1 MATLSL
7 NSAGVSTQE
16 IDRTGPVT
24 QSPVG
29 IPAGVI
35 GIAAKGPAFVPVTI
49 GNFGDFSAK
58 FGPSDGRSFGP
69 LAVSEWLRTAGSA
82 TYLRVLGTG
91 TGEKRTTTGNTA
103 GAVTS
108 AGFVVGQQQPT
119 VDGNLGAN
127 PYANTNG
134 VPGRTYFLGCY
145 MSESNG
151 STVFSSAGIQ
161 PSTGSLPII
170 RGVVLAPSGVVLR
183 LSQSLVASA
192 APTST
197 AVAVD
202 GSGQGALTGTVRL
215 LEGGVVKQEFVMLL
229 NGHKGTDANFPNV
242 ITASFDMTAQNYF
255 ANVLNTDPLKQQ
267 QAGHYLYT
275 HYDIHP
281 SMAAVTGS
289 GLLNRDPLGGSSLLD
304 FPTGFSPIAFLTTGT
319 LGRNV
324 GDSTAPNYE
333 NFEDRYDAPRSP
345 WLISQKFGGTPSNLF
360 RVEALDD
367 GDYTQRAIKV
377 SIENIAASSDDANQY
392 GTFDLLVRDID
403 DTDEDFTPLEEF
415 RGLSLDPGSDRYVA
429 KVVGD
434 LKAFYDFDKIA
445 ASQKLVIQGSF
456 PNASNWIRVVMDTK
470 VDNAEVDPTALP
482 FGFRGHPHLVTSGS
496 APLTNAPETL
506 NTGSQVAATDIVK
519 RATQVPVPLRGHLL
533 VGPGS
538 KAQTDPSLFW
548 GVKFQQ
554 TIDPLEPNKGKLPDK
569 TIRALAKYFPDF
581 MTAVQNVIAADNSGV
596 SDTAADGILDVDRF
610 NRNMFSLENVRVT
623 TGSDTRADVKTTDDW
638 TYVRAGNIAADDAAK
653 TRGMSADDLKKPSVR
668 TYAKYSLYLQGG
680 FDGVNVFDSDTARL
694 TNQAVQEEMDNA
706 NRGTNNGPTV
716 KSYAKAIQ
724 IMKETSDV
732 DIKLLAIPG
741 LRHSVITDAAVLA
754 VEDRFDAMFIMDI
767 DSYDSINALVTSSN
781 VQDDHVAN
789 TVNAFVN
796 RNLDSN
802 FAAAYYPDVLM
813 TDPTT
818 ETILRVPP
826 SVAVLGAFALNDSIG
841 QPWFAPA
848 GFTRGAL
855 RDKEAA
861 VKLARENLD
870 DLYAADIN
878 PIVAFPNS
886 NGPVV
891 WGQKTLQKAQS
902 ALDRVNVRRLLIEI
916 RRQVRDVANT
926 ILFEPNRESTLSRFQ
941 QAVRPRLEAIQARQ
955 GVDRFKVVIDSTSTS
970 VADVEAGVIRG
981 KIIVSPV
988 RSAEFVSI
996 SFEVSNQ
1003 GQNI

>member
-16 IDRTGPVT
+16 IDLTGPIT
-24 QSPVG
+24 QAPVG

-35 GIAAKGPAFVPVTI
+35 GTSKKGPAFVPVTI
-49 GNFGDFSAK
+49 GNFDDFSAK
-58 FGPSDGRSFGP
+58 FGASDGKKFGP
-69 LAVSEWLRTAGSA
+69 LAVAEWLKNAGAA
-82 TYLRVLGTG
+82 TYLRVLGAG
-91 TGEKRTTTGNTA
+91 TGERRTTTGNTA

-108 AGFVVGQQQPT
+108 AGFVVGEQQPT
-119 VDGNLGAN
+119 VNGNLGAN

-145 MSESNG
+145 MSESHG

-161 PSTGSLPII
+161 ASTGSLPII

-183 LSQSLVASA
+183 LSQSIASST

-197 AVAVD
+197 AIAVD
-202 GSGQGALTGTVRL
+202 GAGQGALTGTVKL

-229 NGHKGTDANFPNV
+229 NGHKGTDANYPNV

-255 ANVLNTDPLKQQ
+255 ANVFNTDPLKQQ
-267 QAGHYLYT
+267 QAGHYLYA
-275 HYDIHP
+275 HFDIHP
-281 SMAAVTGS
+281 TMAAVTGS
-289 GLLNRDPLGGSSLLD
+289 GLLNRNPLAGTTLLR

-319 LGRNV
+319 LARNV
-324 GDSTAPNYE
+324 GDATAPNYE
-333 NFEDRYDAPRSP
+333 NFQDRYDAPRSP
-345 WLISQKFGGTPSNLF
+345 WLISQRFGGTPSNLF
-360 RVEALDD
+360 RIEALDD
-367 GDYTQRAIKV
+367 GDHTQRAIKV
-377 SIENIAASSDDANQY
+377 SVENIAASTDDANQY
-392 GTFDLLVRDID
+392 GTFDVLVRDIN
-403 DTDEDFTPLEEF
+403 DTDEDFAPLEEF
-415 RGLSLDPGSDRYVA
+415 RGLSLDPSSDRYIA
-429 KVVGD
+429 KVIGD
-434 LKAFYDFDKIA
+434 LKAFYDFDKST

-470 VDNAEVDPTALP
+470 VDNAEVDATALP

-496 APLTNAPETL
+496 VPLTNAPETL
-506 NTGSQVAATDIVK
+506 DTGSQVAVTDAVK
-519 RATQVPVPLRGHLL
+519 RATEVPVPFREHLL

-554 TIDPLEPNKGKLPDK
+554 TIDPTELNKGKLPDR
-569 TIRALAKYFPDF
+569 TITNLAKYFPDY
-581 MTAVQNVIAADNSGV
+581 MTAVQNVLVADNSGV
-596 SDTAADGILDVDRF
+596 SDTVANGILDVDRF
-610 NRNMFSLENVRVT
+610 NRNMFTLENVRVT
-623 TGSDTRADVKTTDDW
+623 TGSDTRADVKTVDDW
-638 TYVRAGNIAADDAAK
+638 VYVRAGNIAASDTAK
-653 TRGMSADDLKKPSVR
+653 TRGMSHDDLKKPSVR

-680 FDGVNVFDSDTARL
+680 FDGVNVFDDDTARL

-741 LRHSVITDAAVLA
+741 LRHEVVTDAAVLA
-754 VEDRFDAMFIMDI
+754 VEDRFDAMYIMDI

-781 VQDDHVAN
+781 VQDDHVGN
-789 TVNAFVN
+789 TVTAVVN

-818 ETILRVPP
+818 NTILRVPP

-848 GFTRGAL
+848 GFTRGSLAG
-855 RDKEAA
+855 KEAA
-861 VKLARENLD
+861 VKLSRENLD

-891 WGQKTLQKAQS
+891 WGQKTLQKAQT

-916 RRQVRDVANT
+916 RRQVREVANT
-926 ILFEPNRESTLSRFQ
+926 ILFEPNRESTLSRFS

-955 GVDRFKVVIDSTSTS
+955 GVDRFKVVIDSTSTTQ
-970 VADVEAGVIRG
+970 ADVESNTIRG
-981 KIIVSPV
+981 KIIVAPTRV
-988 RSAEFVSI
+988 AEFVSLDFVVTNAGSGI
-996 SFEVSNQ
+996 
-1003 GQNI
+1003 